1 MLYGEKYAYHGE
13 DAYPASDLVMG
24 IDEVRLKDALKTD
37 TSIVLIGENFTP
49 WSKVYV
55 NNTKIKTQYV
65 NDTCLTISNESA
77 KLGDTLTV
85 KVLGSSN
92 TVFRT
97 SNEYFF
103 S

>member
-1 MLYGEKYAYHGE
+1 
-13 DAYPASDLVMG
+13 MG
-24 IDEVRLKDALKTD
+24 IDEVRIKDALKTD
-37 TSIVLIGENFTP
+37 TAIVLIGENFTP

-55 NNTKIKTQYV
+55 NGNKIKTQYIS
-65 NDTCLTISNESA
+65 DTCLTISSEHAES
-77 KLGDTLTV
+77 GNTLTV